1 MLGFSRALSGD
12 LGIDLG
18 TTNTLVYSKEQGIVL
33 QEPSVVAVLQPSGE
47 VLAIGAEARAMLGR
61 TPRNI
66 AALRPLKNGVID
78 DLTITQQMLQYF
90 IRKVVSSRFYKKP
103 RVVIGVPLLNT
114 DVEQRALVSA
124 ATQAGAQEV
133 YLIEEPMAS
142 AIGAGLPIG
151 EPTGSIVVDIGG
163 GTTDVAVISLGGIV
177 RSKAI
182 RIGGAEMDKAISQ
195 YIRRTHGL
203 MIGERT
209 AEAIKIEIG
218 STSAIPGG
226 EAQLEVRG
234 RSLLS
239 GLPKALVLSEQ
250 EVRLALTEPLAAIVD
265 VVKNT
270 LEGTPPELVADII
283 EHGMVL
289 TGGGALLR
297 GLDALLA
304 RETGI
309 RVSVAAEPLTCVM
322 QGIGKVLD
330 NLAVMRPVTHS
341 LGH

>member
-18 TTNTLVYSKEQGIVL
+18 TTNTLVYSKEHGIVL

-47 VLAIGAEARAMLGR
+47 VLAIGEEARAMLGR

-66 AALRPLKNGVID
+66 TALRPLKNGVID
-78 DLTITQQMLQYF
+78 DLNVTQQMLQYF
-90 IRKVVSSRFYKKP
+90 IRKVSSRFYKKP
-103 RVVIGVPLLNT
+103 RVVIGVPLINT

-133 YLIEEPMAS
+133 YLIEETMAS
-142 AIGAGLPIG
+142 AIGAGLPVG

-177 RSKAI
+177 RSQAI
-182 RIGGAEMDKAISQ
+182 RIGGVEMDKAISQ

-203 MIGERT
+203 MVGERT
-209 AEAIKIEIG
+209 AETVKIGIG
-218 STSAIPGG
+218 STNGIPGG

-239 GLPKALVLSEQ
+239 GLPKALTLSEQ
-250 EVRLALTEPLAAIVD
+250 EVRLALIEPVTAIVE
-265 VVKNT
+265 VVKST

-309 RVSVAAEPLTCVM
+309 KVCVAAEPLTCVM

-330 NLAVMRPVTHS
+330 NLSVMHPVTHS
-341 LGH
+341 LGR